1 MDMDGFNGGGDA
13 EHDVEA
19 GVGAGCDGERLNGGG
34 EAGGRDGEGV
44 DAERDLGEGEFALGV
59 GGGVH
64 GECGVAGLERDRGAG
79 DRAVLGI
86 VDHAVQRGEY
96 GGECGK
102 RCTDE
107 DRREQGQDGQ
117 GGAVWT
123 VEP

>member
-1 MDMDGFNGGGDA
+1 MDGFNGGGDA

-19 GVGAGCDGERLNGGG
+19 GVGAGCDGERLFGGG

-44 DAERDLGEGEFALGV
+44 NAKGDLGEGEFALSVRVGV
-59 GGGVH
+59 ER
-64 GECGVAGLERDRGAG
+64 ECGVAGLERDRGAG

-86 VDHAVQRGEY
+86 VNYAVEGGKDGGV
-96 GGECGK
+96 GGEGS
-102 RCTDE
+102 TDE